1 MHALIWKGSSDLGG
15 EAIETKEREK
25 LFCYY
30 YAKLQ
35 NPREAALKAGYPLQ
49 TADKNAA
56 KLLARQDIAK
66 QINKCSESEKKS
78 HLRQKLLSG
87 VLRLSFGSI
96 NDVVKLVLRQDE
108 LTDQVIDQLDF
119 FSVSELKKQRDG
131 GFEIK
136 FFDRLQALEK
146 LEDILSREEQTDTA
160 SEFYHILASSAA
172 DLQRDSCEETEE
184 EKDDT
189 V

>member
-146 LEDILSREEQTDTA
+146 LEDILSREEQGDNA
-160 SEFYHILASSAA
+160 NDFYHIISSSAA
-172 DLQRDSCEETEE
+172 ALERSICEEAEE